1 MGLVSSVG
9 LKGIPAYLKMCW
21 RDGKKFHS
29 TQRKKIMTKD
39 EAYVTSTSTSHR
51 KCQHKNGWYANVKF
65 WIFTKR
71 IYLCSN
77 CGEIIYVK

>member
-1 MGLVSSVG
+1 MN
-9 LKGIPAYLKMCW
+9 
-21 RDGKKFHS
+21 
-29 TQRKKIMTKD
+29 KD

-51 KCQHKNGWYANVKF
+51 KYQHKNGWYANVKF

-71 IYLCSN
+71 IYMCSD